1 MSIIETTSSKLQ
13 ETLDTKQA
21 IREAILAKG
30 GTLETD
36 VFATYPAA
44 ILNLPGTRPPIQR
57 SYYFGYDWN
66 TVDQNPATCISY
78 PEDVDNAEYAK
89 AVMNF
94 GASFDYG
101 GWPSTPGSTFMPKPC
116 MLNFDGTV
124 DYYLNPNDYGTKEE
138 GGASDIANTS
148 YSGNAMMEW
157 PKIYTKRWQD
167 GDVYHFRCSDAKLDS
182 EYECWCNY
190 DANDQEIDHFY
201 TAIYNGWVDS
211 SEKLRSLSGQK
222 TSLNSSWADMFT
234 KARANGP
241 SIYAMELLCDLK
253 LIQDLLIMMFKS
265 TDLSNT
271 AGVGATNTS
280 SGTPLVTGTLNA
292 KGLFWGSN
300 AKGVGVKVFGME
312 YYWGDMYRHIAG
324 YVAVGRSQ
332 YVKITRGTKDGS
344 TVTDYNDTGTGYIKL
359 EGSNFISAT
368 ANNGYI
374 KKLHTY
380 PHGRY
385 AVELI
390 GSATTYVPDL
400 VAVPSV
406 SSTGGTVAKIGGTG
420 AHKIADLGP
429 FFMQANVKPE
439 QEQTL
444 TTTLLSCKPLAPTST

>member
-1 MSIIETTSSKLQ
+1 MSIIEATAAKLQ

-211 SEKLRSLSGQK
+211 SEKLRSLSGATP
-222 TSLNSSWADMFT
+222 TSAIDWNTAFNAAKD
-234 KARANGP
+234 NGP
-241 SIYAMELLCDLK
+241 TSYAIDVLCDLK
-253 LIQDLLIMMFKS
+253 LIQDLLVMMFKS
-265 TDLSNT
+265 TDLQAT
-271 AGVGATNTS
+271 AGAGRTLKTNS
-280 SGTPLVTGTLNA
+280 SPPLATGTMNT
-292 KGLFWGSN
+292 KGLFWGS
-300 AKGVGVKVFGME
+300 GDGLSGVKVFGME
-312 YYWGDMYRHIAG
+312 HYWGNLRHWIAG
-324 YVAVGRSQ
+324 WILVGRKQ
-332 YVKITRGTKDGS
+332 YVKLTRGVKDGS
-344 TVTDYNDTGTGYIKL
+344 TATNYNTTGEGYLELAGSDIVGASSYGYI
-359 EGSNFISAT
+359 SSMTTFS
-368 ANNGYI
+368 
-374 KKLHTY
+374 
-380 PHGRY
+380 HGRY
-385 AVELI
+385 PHELY
-390 GSATTYVPDL
+390 GSETTYVPD
-400 VAVPSV
+400 VIYAH
-406 SSTGGTVAKIGGTG
+406 SSDSTDTYAMMIRGNWNIGTMG
-420 AHKIADLGP
+420 GP
-429 FFMQANVKPE
+429 FFGYPAPSSASYSFINAS
-439 QEQTL
+439 
-444 TTTLLSCKPLAPTST
+444 LSCKPLAPTSM